1 MITADQLRRRTLSS
15 SYRSDGYDRSQV
27 DHYLELAAATLAA
40 VEEGRPG
47 ARAAATML
55 LREVRDARFGARTS
69 GAGYASAEVEALRSG
84 VVAALESYVGPAEA
98 STDPRSPASL
108 PTPGEGAAPEPTPA
122 PALQPTPTAWS
133 VPAPAAPTAPTPAA
147 TAGTLGAFDLIM
159 RVQSGRTTL
168 MATRGERIV
177 VRTASGTLHAIE
189 SIEATPDGV
198 LLTLV

>member
-69 GAGYASAEVEALRSG
+69 GAGYASAEVEALRNG
-84 VVAALESYVGPAEA
+84 VVAALESYVGPAEG
-98 STDPRSPASL
+98 SVDPRSPASL
-108 PTPGEGAAPEPTPA
+108 PTPGE
-122 PALQPTPTAWS
+122 LS
-133 VPAPAAPTAPTPAA
+133 
-147 TAGTLGAFDLIM
+147 LIH
-159 RVQSGRTTL
+159 
-168 MATRGERIV
+168 I
-177 VRTASGTLHAIE
+177 
-189 SIEATPDGV
+189 
-198 LLTLV
+198 